1 MKHPILA
8 YRAVAAS
15 AVALLFVAGSSAR
28 ATTYNWITAIGGG
41 WNTSTYWN
49 PIGVPGATDT
59 AIITNA
65 GVTVLLNTATT
76 IGAIILGTNGPGT
89 VTLLLNNQTLALN
102 GPFTVNP
109 SGSFIVDSGALVGN
123 TNAVLHGTIGWSAG
137 FLEGILTLASG
148 STLNITTA
156 NNHDMPNCTL
166 TNYGTVAWASGDIRS
181 GSSGTTIYNYGLWD
195 AQSDQQLTTAGY
207 NGSTVFDNFGTFRK
221 SGGVNASQTLIASSV
236 LFNQPSGV
244 LDVRTGNVVL
254 QGSGNFNGG
263 YITTNSTGTT
273 YLSQGSFNIN
283 GTATGTNVIEN
294 AGNLVGVNVI
304 NGALNW
310 VAGSWNGITLTILTN
325 SIVTVSGGG
334 GNNDMP
340 NSTVTNYGTLV
351 WASGDIRSGSSG
363 TFLYNY
369 GLWDARSDHQLT
381 TSSYNGPTVFNNF
394 GTFRK
399 SSGSKASQTLFGG
412 GVLLN
417 QLAGAVDVRQGN
429 LTLQGNGNFTGGTAN
444 NPAGTIYLSIG
455 SYNINGTATANMIEN
470 SASLTGV
477 NVINGTLDWVAGSW
491 NGITLTIL
499 TNSLVSV
506 SGGGGNNDMPNCTVT
521 NYGTL
526 VWASGDIRGGSS
538 GTLLYNYGLWD
549 AQSDHVLTTSG
560 YNGSIVFNNLGTF
573 RKEFTSGSTV
583 FASGVTFNNTGTMN
597 AQDGNI
603 ALQGAYTLANG
614 TKMGFGLGGSAGN
627 GSITLSGAAS
637 FAGSASVNLNG
648 FFWPAVGSVF
658 NLLNYTF
665 ESGLLFTNLTLPAS
679 GYITWQT
686 NYNATAFAL
695 SVVAH
700 IATNTTPTNLF
711 ISTLTSTNIILQW
724 PGDHTGWSVQAQTNP
739 ATVGIRSNWAAL
751 VGAALT
757 NQFVMPINK
766 TNGTVF
772 FRMSYP

>member
-41 WNTSTYWN
+41 WNTSTNWN

-89 VTLLLNNQTLALN
+89 VTLSLNNQTLALN

-236 LFNQPSGV
+236 LFNQPTGV

-294 AGNLVGVNVI
+294 AGSLVGTNVI

-334 GNNDMP
+334 GNNDMA
-340 NSTVTNYGTLV
+340 NCTLTNYGTLT

-363 TFLYNY
+363 TTIYNY
-369 GLWDARSDHQLT
+369 GLWDAQSDHQLT
-381 TSSYNGPTVFNNF
+381 TAGYNGPTVFNNF

-399 SSGSKASQTLFGG
+399 SSGNEASQTLFAG

-417 QLAGAVDVRQGN
+417 QLAGAVDVQQGN

-444 NPAGTIYLSIG
+444 NPAGTIYLSLG

-499 TNSLVSV
+499 SNSIVTV

-549 AQSDHVLTTSG
+549 AQSDHTLTTSG
-560 YNGSIVFNNLGTF
+560 YNGGITFDNFGTF
-573 RKEFTSGSTV
+573 RKEFTSGSTY
-583 FASGVTFNNTGTMN
+583 FADGVTFNNTGKLD
-597 AQDGNI
+597 AQDGDI
-603 ALQGAYTLANG
+603 SLPVAYTLANG
-614 TKMGFGLGGSAGN
+614 TKMGFGLGGWLGN
-627 GSITLSGAAS
+627 GSISLPGAAS
-637 FAGSASVNLNG
+637 FSGSVSVNING
-648 FFWPAVGSVF
+648 YFWPVVGSSF
-658 NLLNYTF
+658 NLLNYSSET
-665 ESGLLFTNLTLPAS
+665 GVLFTNAVLPPPF
-679 GYITWQT
+679 TWQT
-686 NYNATAFAL
+686 HYKATAFAV
-695 SVVAH
+695 SVLPRPAY
-700 IATNTTPTNLF
+700 TNTASTNLYSRV
-711 ISTLTSTNIILQW
+711 INGPTLYLAW
-724 PGDHTGWSVQAQTNP
+724 PGDHTGWSLQAQTNSLSVGLKP
-739 ATVGIRSNWAAL
+739 TWTTVTDRKSTRLN
-751 VGAALT
+751 
-757 NQFVMPINK
+757 
-766 TNGTVF
+766 
-772 FRMSYP
+772 

>member
-41 WNTSTYWN
+41 WNTSTNWN

-195 AQSDQQLTTAGY
+195 AQSDQQLNTAGY

-221 SGGVNASQTLIASSV
+221 SGGANVSQTLVASSV

-294 AGNLVGVNVI
+294 AGSLVGTNVI

-310 VAGSWNGITLTILTN
+310 VAGSWNGITLTILSN
-325 SIVTVSGGG
+325 SVVTVSGGG

-340 NSTVTNYGTLV
+340 NCTLTNYGTLA

-363 TFLYNY
+363 TTIYNY
-369 GLWDARSDHQLT
+369 GLWDAQSDHQLT
-381 TSSYNGPTVFNNF
+381 ISGYNGTTMFNNF
-394 GTFRK
+394 GALRK
-399 SSGSKASQTLFGG
+399 SSGNNASQTLFSA
-412 GVLLN
+412 GVFLN

-429 LTLQGNGNFTGGTAN
+429 LDLQGGGSLTGGTAN
-444 NPAGTIYLSIG
+444 NPAGTIYLSSG
-455 SYNINGTATANMIEN
+455 RFNINGGLSWANVAPSWLHYDVPNFFDPRPTCVSLVFPISPLHNLDCVGIQPSTATLIEQQVVEVMN
-470 SASLTGV
+470 ALSGSITSVSVQA
-477 NVINGTLDWVAGSW
+477 TLDGNPWTGSF
-491 NGITLTIL
+491 G
-499 TNSLVSV
+499 
-506 SGGGGNNDMPNCTVT
+506 
-521 NYGTL
+521 
-526 VWASGDIRGGSS
+526 
-538 GTLLYNYGLWD
+538 
-549 AQSDHVLTTSG
+549 
-560 YNGSIVFNNLGTF
+560 
-573 RKEFTSGSTV
+573 
-583 FASGVTFNNTGTMN
+583 
-597 AQDGNI
+597 
-603 ALQGAYTLANG
+603 YTLAG
-614 TKMGFGLGGSAGN
+614 PSAQSGN
-627 GSITLSGAAS
+627 GPHTYNDVVPGTYTLA
-637 FAGSASVNLNG
+637 
-648 FFWPAVGSVF
+648 
-658 NLLNYTF
+658 Y
-665 ESGLLFTNLTLPAS
+665 
-679 GYITWQT
+679 
-686 NYNATAFAL
+686 
-695 SVVAH
+695 
-700 IATNTTPTNLF
+700 
-711 ISTLTSTNIILQW
+711 
-724 PGDHTGWSVQAQTNP
+724 
-739 ATVGIRSNWAAL
+739 TVGGPSAN
-751 VGAALT
+751 
-757 NQFVMPINK
+757 PI
-766 TNGTVF
+766 VL
-772 FRMSYP
+772 P